1 MLTRFK
7 SRLTLNPKTTSFAA
21 LVCTMGKPADPSARP
36 SRSGKSGWVNWKQ
49 KTPHESCCPVRKTGK
64 SSYAIL
70 KAEREE
76 MKKKMEEMTD
86 EIKQTKAHIEQVADK
101 YDDLRRARFSTSRQI
116 WYSPSRE

>member
-1 MLTRFK
+1 M
-7 SRLTLNPKTTSFAA
+7 
-21 LVCTMGKPADPSARP
+21 
-36 SRSGKSGWVNWKQ
+36 
-49 KTPHESCCPVRKTGK
+49 PHESCCPVRKTGK